1 MANKNLNTE
10 KVMFLSGLDSKVTE
24 LRKKG
29 GAILGAFYLTSDTKR
44 LYIGTEGTIKNESGQ
59 DVTAIIPEPVNQGVI
74 TVATEAGLPA
84 EGLLSN
90 IPGQFYYVEN
100 ISALCVYSKGKWV
113 QINPD
118 TTIASNSFSMSKDE
132 TAKKITVT
140 NIITDSNKIEHQ
152 GAFEIIQGD
161 GIEISTDG
169 KTLTISASGTG
180 GVTFTLTTTQGTD
193 NSSAKLNQHSEVIGP
208 DGKTVIST
216 HDESVTFKA
225 GKEIESIVAGTQ
237 EITINAKKQTLKQTD
252 GLTFSADTTAGFTL
266 NAEHRNGDTSTSNK
280 LDPTITIGKTG
291 SKSEA
296 IHYVNGNADL
306 DVYTVAQADA
316 KITEEINKKIAAAN
330 AMTFKGTVGGTSRAL
345 PAITE
350 CSIGDTYKVAGTL
363 TSADLAKISSI
374 NGTVKVGDLLIAY
387 GEKEDANGKLSAK
400 DSYVHVPS
408 GNEYEVKV
416 NLVTNGIELTDDA
429 ENATTLGG
437 IKVAAG
443 KQIAV
448 ADTEAGKVKTVTVN
462 HSDITTA
469 TETATAEEYGTLTD
483 NKRSKTIT
491 VVKSI
496 EVDNGHVTKIVTDQE
511 VIDDT
516 DVALDKVTQ
525 TATAATPDKDIK
537 VETIVHDKKG
547 RTTTGGNFNFKS
559 DTIKLAAD
567 GASMSMNLVWGS
579 F

>member
-1 MANKNLNTE
+1 MADLNGKNL
-10 KVMFLSGLDSKVTE
+10 MFLSGTGAKVTE
-24 LRKKG
+24 LRAKG
-29 GAILGAFYLTSDTKR
+29 GAIEGAFYLTNDTNR
-44 LYIGTEGTIKNESGQ
+44 LYIGTNVGTTEVPK
-59 DVTAIIPEPVNQGVI
+59 IIPEPVNEGVI
-74 TVATEAGLPA
+74 TVAKTTDLPA
-84 EGLLSN
+84 VGAGR
-90 IPGQFYYVEN
+90 IPGQFYYVEDGG
-100 ISALCVYSKGKWV
+100 ILCVYSKNQWV

-118 TTIASNSFSMSKDE
+118 TKLKSESFTLSKDE
-132 TAKKITVT
+132 TKKKVTVT
-140 NIITDSNKIEHQ
+140 HQTFDTTDTDTILDSFELIE
-152 GAFEIIQGD
+152 GAGVKL
-161 GIEISTDG
+161 SVDG
-169 KTLTISASGTG
+169 KTITISSSGTG
-180 GVTFTLTTTQGTD
+180 GVALTLTTAQGTD
-193 NSSAKLNQHSEVIGP
+193 NSSAKLNQHTVVTAA
-208 DGKTVIST
+208 DGKTTESDDTVVI
-216 HDESVTFKA
+216 KA
-225 GKEIESIVAGTQ
+225 GTEIESVIAGTK
-237 EITINAKKQTLKQTD
+237 EITINAKKQTLKPTG
-252 GLTFSADTTAGFTL
+252 GLTFSADETAGFIL
-266 NAEHRNGDTSTSNK
+266 NAEHRNGDTSTSDK
-280 LDPTITIGKTG
+280 LDPTITIGKEG
-291 SKSEA
+291 NKSEA

-316 KITEEINKKIAAAN
+316 KITEEINKKIATAD
-330 AMTFKGTVGGTSRAL
+330 AMTFKGTAGGASGAL

-350 CSIGDTYKVAGTL
+350 CSNGDTYKVASALTETDLKKVTGVQAGT
-363 TSADLAKISSI
+363 
-374 NGTVKVGDLLIAY
+374 TVKVGDLLIAS
-387 GEKEDANGKLSAK
+387 GTEDETTGKLKTGSF
-400 DSYVHVPS
+400 VHVPS
-408 GNEYEVKV
+408 GNEYETKV
-416 NLVTNGIELTDDA
+416 NLVTNGIELTD
-429 ENATTLGG
+429 NAQTPTTLGG

-443 KQIAV
+443 KQITV
-448 ADTEAGKVKTVTVN
+448 ADTEAGNVKTVTVN

-469 TETATAEEYGTLTD
+469 TETATAEEYGILTD